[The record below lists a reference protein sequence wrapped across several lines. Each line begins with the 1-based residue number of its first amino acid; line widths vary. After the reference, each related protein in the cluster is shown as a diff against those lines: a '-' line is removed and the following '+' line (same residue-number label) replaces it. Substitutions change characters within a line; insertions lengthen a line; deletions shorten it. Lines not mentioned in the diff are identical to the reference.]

1 MESLSFRLAMTPFP
15 NDSMNKN
22 MIKNYL
28 TIGWRSLT
36 RNRVFSFINMFGL
49 AIGLACCM
57 LISGYLYQEL
67 TYDTYAANAKQLY
80 RVNLGTVGSV
90 GTDSYPI
97 VDIAVGEG
105 MKNAFPEIAAFTRL
119 SNLAPTF
126 VKANDQQFKE
136 SNISM
141 ADANFLE
148 MFSIPL
154 LEGDAKSCLTE
165 PNTIVLTKAM
175 AKKYFGDASALG
187 KMLIVGDK
195 TMKVTGVIDKVP
207 DNSHFHAD
215 GFASMI
221 SYIAGRQQT
230 WSNVGFYTYLLLNKN
245 ADPKKLQA
253 QFPQLVAKYV
263 VPEIQ
268 RDMGV
273 SMAEAQKSVN
283 TFLFTLQPITD
294 IHLYSHTKYEREAN
308 GDINYIYIFGA
319 LAIFIL
325 LLACINF
332 TNLSTAASAKRSK
345 EVGIR
350 KVLGSLKNSLIS
362 QFLTESVLLTTL
374 AMVCALGLVFLLLPY
389 FNDIAGKNITMMFY
403 LNYKAIFIELLIA
416 LIVGIAAGIYPA
428 FFISSF
434 KILSVLKSNSSTQGS
449 RSLLRSGLI
458 VFQFFISTAFI
469 IATFI
474 VYQQLHFMQNK
485 KLGYDKEQVL
495 VINDT
500 YTLKNNLVP
509 FKNQLLQDKRVV
521 NATITSDVPVRANDG
536 TQIYLKSTTGSEG
549 HSEIHANIYHIDADY
564 IPTMGMK
571 MAAGRNFVA
580 GSKADSTG
588 VLVNETAIHEL
599 GLDKTDP
606 IGKTIVRSGQ
616 REFNIVGVVKD
627 FQYSSAKQKIAP
639 LMMLLGNS
647 NGSVIVKVKTAD
659 MHGLVTSIENKWND
673 YHADAPFSYTFLDDQ
688 FAQLYV
694 AEARTGK
701 IFTSFAILA
710 VIIASLG
717 LFGLSAFSIRQRVK
731 EIGIRKVLGA
741 SSGSITGMLS
751 AQFLKLVG
759 ISVLI
764 AIPVTWY
771 AMHRWLQEFA
781 YRIEIQWWVF
791 VLAGALAL
799 TVAFIT
805 VSFQTIKAALTNPVK
820 SLRSE

>member
-1 MESLSFRLAMTPFP
+1 
-15 NDSMNKN
+15 

-28 TIGWRSLT
+28 TIAWRSLT

-49 AIGLACCM
+49 AVGLACCM

-67 TYDTYAANAKQLY
+67 TYDTYSPNAKQLY
-80 RVNLGTVGSV
+80 RVNLGTVGSA
-90 GTDSYPI
+90 GTDTYPI

-105 MKNAFPEIAAFTRL
+105 IKNAFPEVAAFTRM
-119 SNLAPTF
+119 SNLQPLF
-126 VKANDQQFKE
+126 VKAADQQFKE
-136 SNISM
+136 SNLVM
-141 ADANFLE
+141 ADANFLQT
-148 MFSIPL
+148 FSIPL
-154 LEGDAKSCLTE
+154 LEGDAKTSLTE

-195 TMKVTGVIDKVP
+195 TMKVTGVINKVP

-221 SYIAGRQQT
+221 TYIAGRQQT

-273 SMAEAQKSVN
+273 SLAEAQKSVN
-283 TFLFTLQPITD
+283 TFLFTLQPVTD
-294 IHLYSHTKYEREAN
+294 IHLHSHTKYEREAN

-374 AMVCALGLVFLLLPY
+374 AMGFALALVYFLLPY
-389 FNDIAGKNITMMFY
+389 FNGVSGKNISMLFY

-434 KILSVLKSNSSTQGS
+434 KILSVLKGNGSTQNN

-500 YTLKNNLVP
+500 YTLKNNIVP
-509 FKNQLLQDKRVV
+509 FKNQLLQDKRIV
-521 NATITSDVPVRANDG
+521 NATITNDVPVRVSDG
-536 TQIYLKSTTGSEG
+536 TQIYLKSTTSSTG
-549 HSEIHANIYHIDADY
+549 HSEIHANIYHIDENY
-564 IPTMGMK
+564 VPTMRMQ
-571 MAAGRNFVA
+571 MTAGRNFIA
-580 GSKADSTG
+580 GSKADSSG
-588 VLVNETAIHEL
+588 VLVNETAVHEL

-616 REFNIVGVVKD
+616 HEFNIVGVVKD

-647 NGSVIVKVKTAD
+647 NGSIIVKVKTAD
-659 MHGLVTSIENKWND
+659 MHGLVTGIENQWNE

-717 LFGLSAFSIRQRVK
+717 LFGLSAFSIRQRVR

-741 SSGSITGMLS
+741 SSGSITAMLS
-751 AQFLKLVG
+751 AQFLKLVT

-805 VSFQTIKAALTNPVK
+805 VSFQTVKAALTNPVK

>member
-1 MESLSFRLAMTPFP
+1 
-15 NDSMNKN
+15 

-28 TIGWRSLT
+28 TIAWRSLT
-36 RNRVFSFINMFGL
+36 KNRVFSFINMFGL

-67 TYDTYAANAKQLY
+67 TYDTYSANAKQLY

-105 MKNAFPEIAAFTRL
+105 IKNAFPEVAAFTRMSSL
-119 SNLAPTF
+119 QPLF
-126 VKANDQQFKE
+126 VKAADQQFKE
-136 SNISM
+136 SNLVM
-141 ADANFLE
+141 ADANFLQV
-148 MFSIPL
+148 FSIPL
-154 LEGDAKSCLTE
+154 LEGDAKNSLAE
-165 PNTIVLTKAM
+165 PNTIVLTKAT
-175 AKKYFGDASALG
+175 AKKYFGDALALG

-221 SYIAGRQQT
+221 TYTAGRQQT

-273 SMAEAQKSVN
+273 SLAEAQKSVS
-283 TFLFTLQPITD
+283 TFLFTLQPVTD
-294 IHLYSHTKYEREAN
+294 IHLHSHTKYEREAN

-362 QFLTESVLLTTL
+362 QFLTESVFLTTL
-374 AMVCALGLVFLLLPY
+374 AMGFALALVYLLLPY
-389 FNDIAGKNITMMFY
+389 FNGVSGKNISMLFY
-403 LNYKAIFIELLIA
+403 LNYKAIIVELLIA

-434 KILSVLKSNSSTQGS
+434 KILSVLKGNGSTQNN

-500 YTLKNNLVP
+500 YTLKNNIVP
-509 FKNQLLQDKRVV
+509 FKNQLLQDKRIV
-521 NATITSDVPVRANDG
+521 NATITNDVPVRVSDG
-536 TQIYLKSTTGSEG
+536 TQIYLKSTTNSTG
-549 HSEIHANIYHIDADY
+549 HSEIHANIYHIDENY

-571 MAAGRNFVA
+571 MAAGRNFIA

-616 REFNIVGVVKD
+616 REFNIVGVIKD

-639 LMMLLGNS
+639 LMMLFGNS
-647 NGSVIVKVKTAD
+647 NGSIIVKVKTAD
-659 MHGLVTSIENKWND
+659 MHGLVTSIENQWNE

-759 ISVLI
+759 LSVLI

-805 VSFQTIKAALTNPVK
+805 VSFQTVKAALTNPVK

>member
-1 MESLSFRLAMTPFP
+1 ML
-15 NDSMNKN
+15 
-22 MIKNYL
+22 KNYL

-136 SNISM
+136 TNISM

-154 LEGDAKSCLTE
+154 LEGDTKTCLTE

-175 AKKYFGDASALG
+175 AKKYFGDALALG

-207 DNSHFHAD
+207 GNSHFHAD

-221 SYIAGRQQT
+221 TYTAGRQQT
-230 WSNVGFYTYLLLNKN
+230 WSNVGYYTYLLLNKN

-283 TFLFTLQPITD
+283 AFLFTLQPITD

-389 FNDIAGKNITMMFY
+389 FNDVAGKNITMMFY

-434 KILSVLKSNSSTQGS
+434 KILSVLKSNSSAQGS

-500 YTLKNNLVP
+500 YTLKNNLLP

-571 MAAGRNFVA
+571 MATGRNFVA

-805 VSFQTIKAALTNPVK
+805 VSFQTVKAALTNPVK

>member
-1 MESLSFRLAMTPFP
+1 ML
-15 NDSMNKN
+15 
-22 MIKNYL
+22 KNYL

-136 SNISM
+136 TNISM

-154 LEGDAKSCLTE
+154 LEGDTKTCLTE

-175 AKKYFGDASALG
+175 AKKYFGDALALG

-207 DNSHFHAD
+207 GNSHFHAD

-221 SYIAGRQQT
+221 TYTAGRQQT
-230 WSNVGFYTYLLLNKN
+230 WSNVGYYTYLLLNKN

-389 FNDIAGKNITMMFY
+389 FNDVAGKNITMMFY

-434 KILSVLKSNSSTQGS
+434 KILSVLKSNSSAQGS

-500 YTLKNNLVP
+500 YTLKNNLLP

-571 MAAGRNFVA
+571 MATGRNFVA

-805 VSFQTIKAALTNPVK
+805 VSFQTVKAALTNPVK

>member
-1 MESLSFRLAMTPFP
+1 
-15 NDSMNKN
+15 

-90 GTDSYPI
+90 GTDNYPI

-136 SNISM
+136 TNISM

-154 LEGDAKSCLTE
+154 LEGDAKTSLTE

-187 KMLIVGDK
+187 KMLTVGDK

-221 SYIAGRQQT
+221 SYTAGRQQT

-389 FNDIAGKNITMMFY
+389 FNDVAGKNITMMFY

-416 LIVGIAAGIYPA
+416 LIVGIAAGIYPS

-536 TQIYLKSTTGSEG
+536 TQIYLKSTTGNEG
-549 HSEIHANIYHIDADY
+549 HSEIHANIYHVDADY

-659 MHGLVTSIENKWND
+659 MHGLVTSMENKWNE
-673 YHADAPFSYTFLDDQ
+673 YHADAPFSFTFLDDQ

-805 VSFQTIKAALTNPVK
+805 VSFQTVKAALTNPVK

>member
-1 MESLSFRLAMTPFP
+1 
-15 NDSMNKN
+15 

-28 TIGWRSLT
+28 TIAWRSLT

-57 LISGYLYQEL
+57 LITGYLYQEL
-67 TYDTYAANAKQLY
+67 TYDTYSANAKQLY
-80 RVNLGTVGSV
+80 RVNLGTIGAV
-90 GTDSYPI
+90 GTDNYPV

-105 MKNAFPEIAAFTRL
+105 MKNAYPEIAAFTRL
-119 SNLAPTF
+119 ANLPPQF
-126 VKANDQQFKE
+126 VKTGSQQFKE
-136 SNISM
+136 NNISKV
-141 ADANFLE
+141 DANFLQV
-148 MFSIPL
+148 FSIPL
-154 LEGDAKSCLTE
+154 LEGDSKNCLIE

-175 AKKYFGDASALG
+175 VKKYFGDASALG

-207 DNSHFHAD
+207 DNSHFHSD

-221 SYIAGRQQT
+221 TYTAGRQQT
-230 WSNVGFYTYLLLNKN
+230 WSNLGFYTYLLLNKN

-283 TFLFTLQPITD
+283 TFLFTLQQIKD

-362 QFLTESVLLTTL
+362 QFLTESVLLTSL
-374 AMVCALGLVFLLLPY
+374 AMVFALALVYLLLPY
-389 FNDIAGKNITMMFY
+389 FNDVAGKNITMMFY
-403 LNYKAIFIELLIA
+403 LNYKAIGIELLVA
-416 LIVGIAAGIYPA
+416 LIVGLAAGIYPA

-434 KILSVLKSNSSTQGS
+434 KILSVLKSNGSTQNS

-495 VINDT
+495 VVNDA
-500 YTLKNNLVP
+500 YTLKNNLIT
-509 FKNQLLQDKRVV
+509 FKNQLLQDKRVI
-521 NATITSDVPVRANDG
+521 NATITNDVPVKTGDG

-549 HSEIHANIYHIDADY
+549 HSEIHANIYHVDENY
-564 IPTMGMK
+564 ITTMGMK
-571 MAAGRNFVA
+571 MVAGRNFIA
-580 GSKADSTG
+580 GSKADSSG
-588 VLVNETAIHEL
+588 VLVNETTIHEL
-599 GLDKTDP
+599 GLDKTNP

-616 REFNIVGVVKD
+616 REFNIVGVIKD
-627 FQYSSAKQKIAP
+627 FQYSSAKEKIAP

-647 NGSVIVKVKTAD
+647 NGTVIIKVKTAD
-659 MHGLVTSIENKWND
+659 MHGLVTSIENQWND
-673 YHADAPFSYTFLDDQ
+673 HHADAPFSYSFLDDQ
-688 FAQLYV
+688 FAQLYI

-751 AQFLKLVG
+751 AQFLKLVSL
-759 ISVLI
+759 SVLI

-799 TVAFIT
+799 TIAFIT
-805 VSFQTIKAALTNPVK
+805 VSFQTVKAALTNPVK

>member
-1 MESLSFRLAMTPFP
+1 
-15 NDSMNKN
+15 

-28 TIGWRSLT
+28 TIAWRSLT
-36 RNRVFSFINMFGL
+36 KNRVFSFINMFGL

-67 TYDTYAANAKQLY
+67 TYDTYSANAKQLY

-90 GTDSYPI
+90 GIDNYPI

-105 MKNAFPEIAAFTRL
+105 MKNAFPDIAAFTRL
-119 SNLAPTF
+119 STLSPMF
-126 VKANDQQFKE
+126 VKAADQQFKE

-141 ADANFLE
+141 ADANFLQL
-148 MFSIPL
+148 FSIPL
-154 LEGDAKSCLTE
+154 LEGDAKNCLAE

-195 TMKVTGVIDKVP
+195 TMKVTGIIDKVP

-221 SYIAGRQQT
+221 TYTAGRQQT

-273 SMAEAQKSVN
+273 SLAEAQKSVN
-283 TFLFTLQPITD
+283 TFLFTLQPISD

-308 GDINYIYIFGA
+308 GDINYVYIFGA

-374 AMVCALGLVFLLLPY
+374 AMGIALGLVYFLLPY
-389 FNDIAGKNITMMFY
+389 FNDVAGKNINILFY
-403 LNYKAIFIELLIA
+403 LNYKALFIELLIA

-434 KILSVLKSNSSTQGS
+434 KILSVLKGNSNTQNSS
-449 RSLLRSGLI
+449 SLLRSGLI

-474 VYQQLHFMQNK
+474 VYQQLHYMQNK

-495 VINDT
+495 VINDA

-521 NATITSDVPVRANDG
+521 NVTITNDVPVKTTEG
-536 TQIYLKSTTGSEG
+536 TQIYLKSTTSSEG

-571 MAAGRNFVA
+571 MAAGRNFIA

-588 VLVNETAIHEL
+588 VLVNETTIHEL

-616 REFNIVGVVKD
+616 HQFNIVGVVKD

-647 NGSVIVKVKTAD
+647 NGSVIIKVKAAD
-659 MHGLVTSIENKWND
+659 MHSMVNTIENQWNE

-741 SSGSITGMLS
+741 SAGSITGMLS
-751 AQFLKLVG
+751 AQFLKLVT
-759 ISVLI
+759 IAVLI

-799 TVAFIT
+799 TVAFVT
-805 VSFQTIKAALTNPVK
+805 VSFQTVKAALTNPVK

>member
-1 MESLSFRLAMTPFP
+1 MF
-15 NDSMNKN
+15 
-22 MIKNYL
+22 KNYL
-28 TIGWRSLT
+28 TIAWRSLT
-36 RNRVFSFINMFGL
+36 KNRVFSFINMFGL

-67 TYDTYAANAKQLY
+67 TYDTYSANAKQLY

-90 GTDSYPI
+90 GTDNYPI

-119 SNLAPTF
+119 SNMPPLF
-126 VKANDQQFKE
+126 IKAADQQFKE
-136 SNISM
+136 TNIVM

-148 MFSIPL
+148 LFSIPL
-154 LEGDAKSCLTE
+154 IEGDAKNSLTE

-187 KMLIVGDK
+187 KMLLVGDK

-221 SYIAGRQQT
+221 TYTAGRRQT
-230 WSNVGFYTYLLLNKN
+230 WSNVSYYTYLLLNKN

-273 SMAEAQKSVN
+273 SLAEAQKSVN
-283 TFLFTLQPITD
+283 TFLFTLQPVTD

-350 KVLGSLKNSLIS
+350 KVLGSLKNSLVS

-374 AMVCALGLVFLLLPY
+374 AMACALALVYLLLPY
-389 FNDIAGKNITMMFY
+389 FNGVSGKNISMLFY

-434 KILSVLKSNSSTQGS
+434 KILSVLKGNGGTQNN

-474 VYQQLHFMQNK
+474 VYQQLHYMQNK

-495 VINDT
+495 IINDA

-509 FKNQLLQDKRVV
+509 FKNQLLQDKRIV
-521 NATITSDVPVRANDG
+521 NATITNDVPIKTGDG
-536 TQIYLKSTTGSEG
+536 TQIYLKSTTSSEG

-564 IPTMGMK
+564 VPTMGMK
-571 MAAGRNFVA
+571 MAAGRSFIA
-580 GSKADSTG
+580 GSKADSAG
-588 VLVNETAIHEL
+588 VLVNETAVHEL
-599 GLDKTDP
+599 GLDNTNA

-659 MHGLVTSIENKWND
+659 MHGLVTNIENQWNE

-751 AQFLKLVG
+751 AQFLKLVSL
-759 ISVLI
+759 SVLI

-781 YRIEIQWWVF
+781 YRIEMQWWVF

-805 VSFQTIKAALTNPVK
+805 VSFQTVKAALTNPVK